1 MRVVTGIQKGRRLKE
16 PEGYDLRPTSAR
28 VREALL
34 SILAHRIEGARALDL
49 YAGTGALGLESLS
62 RGASQVVFVDNHA
75 AAVRILRENVTRCGQ
90 DERCVVITQDVEAFL
105 TSPPSFGE
113 PPAFDVVFVD
123 PPYHTTDLARLL
135 ERLSLS
141 EKIAAQGMV
150 VLEHFFKHAVP
161 NRVGALTQTRQ
172 SRYGDT
178 MLTFYQRAVEET
190 CD

>member
-1 MRVVTGIQKGRRLKE
+1 MRIVAGIQKGRRLKE
-16 PEGYDLRPTSAR
+16 PDGQDLRPTSAR

-34 SILAHRIEGARALDL
+34 SILAHSIEGARVLDL

-62 RGASQVVFVDNHA
+62 RGAGQVVFVDNDVA
-75 AAVRILRENVTRCGQ
+75 ATRILRENITRCGYDDQ
-90 DERCVVITQDVEAFL
+90 CDVISQTVETFL

-113 PPAFDVVFVD
+113 PLTFDLIFMD

-141 EKIAAQGMV
+141 ERVATQGTII
-150 VLEHFFKHAVP
+150 LEHFFKHAVP
-161 NRVGALTQTRQ
+161 DRVGALTQTRQ

-178 MLTFYQRAVEET
+178 MLTFYQRAAEAT

>member
-16 PEGYDLRPTSAR
+16 PEGYDLRPTPAR

-34 SILAHRIEGARALDL
+34 SILAHRIEGARVLDL

-62 RGASQVVFVDNHA
+62 RGAGQVVFVDNHA
-75 AAVRILRENVTRCGQ
+75 AAARILRENVTRCGQ

-141 EKIAAQGMV
+141 QKIAAQGT
-150 VLEHFFKHAVP
+150 
-161 NRVGALTQTRQ
+161 GC
-172 SRYGDT
+172 S
-178 MLTFYQRAVEET
+178 
-190 CD
+190 